1 MPIQRVEG
9 AVQPGIKWG
18 PFTAR
23 VPGIHVGMAW
33 PEFLQGFMVSSATAL
48 ALVPLMTAY
57 FGLEF
62 EEAVMVAAI
71 HSILISSAV
80 LLFGEPFAAGWITP
94 ALPLVLNV
102 VLAGAY
108 PEPTDKFHVMMAMTL
123 NFSLMLFVLG
133 FTGLGKILVEK
144 IPAALK
150 GAIIMGA
157 AIAALKRVFIDDAPN
172 NLDKMPVAMWT
183 AMGVCLVLSF
193 AIPVAKWKMN
203 NPIIAKI
210 ASLGLLP
217 GFVLA
222 AVAGIIVGELEYVV
236 DGKSIIEWGILVPP
250 VASTF
255 EKVSPFA
262 IGFPPLSMLL
272 DPAIIGVAFV
282 AYIILFGDI
291 ITGMEVLNT
300 AIPKRPDERI
310 EFSSFRTHISC
321 GIRNVLMALFAPLFP
336 TQGALWTGVHV
347 IIVNRW
353 AEGRKEMDSL
363 ITGFAS
369 YYWYGLPI
377 LFILLPVITALKPLM
392 PIALALTLVLTG
404 FACAYVAMDI
414 PRNHAERG
422 VVLFGGCALAF
433 FQPHTGLAI
442 AAITTFLLLG
452 WKDAPPE
459 LDPEPDPFTESE
471 HYAPE
476 EPAEETVG
484 STK

>member
-1 MPIQRVEG
+1 MPIQRIDG
-9 AVQPGIKWG
+9 TVQPGIKWG

-23 VPGIHVGMAW
+23 VPGLHVGMAL
-33 PEFLQGFMVSSATAL
+33 PEFLQGFLVSSATAL

-57 FGLEF
+57 FGLTF
-62 EEAVMVAAI
+62 EEAIVIAAI

-102 VLAGAY
+102 VLSDAY
-108 PEPTDKFHVMMAMTL
+108 PDPTSKFHAMMAMTL
-123 NFSLMLFVLG
+123 IFSFMLFALG
-133 FTGLGKILVEK
+133 FTGLGKVLVEK

-157 AIAALKRVFIDDAPN
+157 AIAALKRVFVDDAAN
-172 NLDKMPVAMWT
+172 NLDKMPFSMWT
-183 AMGVCLVLSF
+183 AMGVCLLLSF
-193 AIPVAKWKMN
+193 AIPVANLKLKN
-203 NPIIAKI
+203 RLVARI

-222 AVAGIIVGELEYVV
+222 AVVGIAIGELQYTV
-236 DGKSIIEWGILVPP
+236 DGKSIIEWGFLAPP
-250 VASTF
+250 IGSAM
-255 EKVSPFA
+255 EKVSPFF
-262 IGFPPLSMLL
+262 IGLPPTSMLL
-272 DPAIIGVAFV
+272 DLSLWGVAFV

-300 AIPKRPDERI
+300 ATPKRPDEKI

-321 GIRNVLMALFAPLFP
+321 GIRNVLMALFAPMFP

-363 ITGFAS
+363 FTGIAS
-369 YYWYGLPI
+369 YYWYGLPV

-433 FQPHTGLAI
+433 FRPDFGLAI
-442 AAITTFLLLG
+442 AAATTLILLG
-452 WKDAPPE
+452 WKDAVPE
-459 LDPEPDPFTESE
+459 LEPEPDPFAETVDG
-471 HYAPE
+471 E
-476 EPAEETVG
+476 EVPATVG
-484 STK
+484 SAK